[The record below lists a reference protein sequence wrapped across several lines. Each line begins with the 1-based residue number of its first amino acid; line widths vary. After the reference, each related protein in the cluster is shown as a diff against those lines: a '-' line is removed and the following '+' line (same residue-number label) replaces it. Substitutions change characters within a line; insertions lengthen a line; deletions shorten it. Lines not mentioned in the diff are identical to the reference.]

1 VGIDLGTIYEREGEQ
16 VKRGETAAMQVGR
29 IGRAPSP
36 DVAWRATV
44 ARLCCAFAA
53 VAFSS
58 SLAAASS
65 SAAIFSETLCS
76 EGTSAGQCYSPRGVA
91 VDQSGGPGGT
101 SGTVYVVDRNNRR
114 VDVFNTSGRFL
125 MAFGTGVVNLAPELQ
140 TCTAVCGQGP
150 ELGGFQA
157 QAVAVDQTTH
167 EIYVSEDSENKRYV
181 QKLAF
186 NALSEKFETL
196 ATFGGPGSGPG
207 QFNGNLPIAVEA
219 SGDVWVG
226 DIDRIQRFSGSGALL
241 AEASL
246 PARGIVQALA
256 VSPAGDL
263 FAITSLNGL
272 QQLAPPA
279 SGTYTLTFG
288 RRTTGPLVG
297 GAAAKAGEIE
307 AALTAAYGSPLP
319 LFTVEG
325 PEGGPFTIEQQG
337 SVDNESKLEASAGSV
352 VVTQEGGPARQI
364 DKLSPSGTLLEALDV
379 NGYPQA
385 LGIDPATGDLFAG
398 ECVGDGA
405 ACATPYTI
413 SSYAP
418 SGAQLA
424 AFGAHEVIGDP
435 SGNAIAFSDVAQ
447 RLYLASSE
455 AEGNSAVQA
464 GALPPLGPLVEGGS
478 TAVSAVRKTAATLNA
493 AIDPEGKETRYVF
506 QYVTQAQFEKNE
518 KEGHDG
524 FTGAATTP
532 LSSPIGSDFAAHEAS
547 ASLTGLAY
555 ATSYRF
561 RVVAYNADNEQGVE
575 GEAASFETLPP
586 ASVEAS
592 VSDVTASSATFSAAI
607 DPLGEAVSYRFQ
619 YIARE
624 AMQRNEEAG
633 EQPFAGAA
641 QAPASEVAL
650 GSGEEAVPVSVHVQG
665 LAAHTEYRVRVVIVD
680 AVAPEGFGSAPLA
693 FTTQA
698 QASAVTLPD
707 GRQWELVSPPNK
719 DGALLSGIEGE
730 GVVQAAATG
739 VAITYQASEPTE
751 GEPQGNS
758 GSTQVLS
765 ARSAGG
771 WSSHDLNPSHPRTV
785 GGPLGGG
792 TEYRFFSSDL
802 SLGVLQPFGGFEP
815 QLSAEA
821 SEQTPYLRSDF
832 AAGGSGFCSQA
843 CYKPLLTSADVTSGQ
858 PFSPKCSFSEV
869 VCGAKFVGAT
879 PDLAHV
885 VLSSGIGLTSAP
897 SDDGGLYEYADGQL
911 TLVSVPPGGVGSD
924 QSAALGFEN
933 QVTRGALS
941 ADGSRVVWSAKGH
954 LYLRDLV
961 KGETLEL
968 DALQGGTGGGQ
979 PDAHFQAASEAGSVV
994 YFSDNQPL
1002 TADSG
1007 AGSAIVNLYECR
1019 IEEEAGHLRCALT
1032 DLTPL
1037 IIGQRDAVEG
1047 GAIPGASADGSYAYF
1062 VATGDLTG
1070 GQGNDRGAHAVAGA
1084 PNLYVRHEGTT
1095 TFIATLANE
1104 DAPDWANHEFDLSEL
1119 TDRVSPNGLWFAFMS
1134 ARPLTGYDSRDAV
1147 SGEPDEEVFL
1157 YHAAG
1162 GGSPGRL
1169 ICASCNP
1176 TGARPHG
1183 IVDGRPIPGSVEAE
1197 PTMPLAV
1204 GTRTWQR
1211 SDWLAA
1217 NLPVWTPYRLQ
1228 VSIYQSR
1235 YLSNSGRLF
1244 FDAIDA
1250 LVPQDTNGAVDVY
1263 EYEPPAG
1270 EGAPVDDGCGEDDST
1285 YVAAAGGCVSLIS
1298 SGASREESAFID
1310 ASESGSDVFFLTQ
1323 ARLSTLDYDIALD
1336 VYDAHVC
1343 TAESPCPPPPPPPP
1357 PACEGDACQSPAV
1370 GPEAL
1375 TPASLTFSGA
1385 GNATVEPAPALVP
1398 KAKPGAHTKTR
1409 PSVQKKRT
1417 RSMGKH
1423 SRTPQGCKKEKA
1435 AHRRAACKSAAGR
1448 PHGGSRRA
1456 RRTGRLSE
1464 RAKGLG
1470 R

>member
-1 VGIDLGTIYEREGEQ
+1 MKCGEI
-16 VKRGETAAMQVGR
+16 TAMQARR
-29 IGRAPSP
+29 IGRTPSP
-36 DVAWRATV
+36 TAAWRATV

-53 VAFSS
+53 VAFASL
-58 SLAAASS
+58 LAAASS

-76 EGTSAGQCYSPRGVA
+76 EGTSAGQCRSPRGVA

-125 MAFGTGVVNLAPELQ
+125 MAFGTGVVNGAPELQ

-181 QKLAF
+181 QKFAF

-256 VSPAGDL
+256 VSPAGAL

-288 RRTTGPLVG
+288 RHTTGPLVG

-307 AALTAAYGSPLP
+307 AALTAAYGSPFP

-325 PEGGPFTIEQQG
+325 PEGGPFTLELTGQINDELT
-337 SVDNESKLEASAGSV
+337 LEASAGSV
-352 VVTQEGGPARQI
+352 MVTQEGGAARQI

-379 NGYPQA
+379 NGHPQA
-385 LGIDPATGDLFAG
+385 LGIDPATGDLLAG
-398 ECVGDGA
+398 GCVGDGA
-405 ACATPYTI
+405 GCATPYTV

-418 SGAQLA
+418 SGDQLA
-424 AFGAHEVIGDP
+424 AFGAHEVIGRP
-435 SGNAIAFSDVAQ
+435 SGDAIAFSDIAQ
-447 RLYLASSE
+447 RLYLASSV
-455 AEGNSAVQA
+455 AEGSSAVQV
-464 GALPPLGPLVEGGS
+464 GALPPLGPLLEHGS
-478 TAVSAVRKTAATLNA
+478 AAASAVAKTAATLKA
-493 AIDPEGKETRYVF
+493 AIDPEGKEARYRF
-506 QYVTQAQFEKNE
+506 QYVTEAQFEKNE
-518 KEGHDG
+518 KEGHEG
-524 FTGAATTP
+524 FAGAAATP
-532 LSSPIGSDFAAHEAS
+532 LSSPIGSDFAAHEVS
-547 ASLTGLAY
+547 AALTGLAY

-561 RVVAYNADNEQGVE
+561 RVVAYNSDNEQGVA

-586 ASVEAS
+586 ASVQAS
-592 VSDVTASSATFSAAI
+592 VSDVTASSATFTAAI
-607 DPLGEAVSYRFQ
+607 NPLGEAVGYRFQ

-624 AMQRNEEAG
+624 AMRRNEEAG
-633 EQPFAGAA
+633 EPPFAGAA
-641 QAPASEVAL
+641 QAPAGEVAL
-650 GSGEEAVPVSVHVQG
+650 GSGEEPVSVSAHVQG
-665 LAAHTEYRVRVVIVD
+665 LAVHAEYRVRVVVVD
-680 AVAPEGFGSAPLA
+680 AVAPQGFGSAPLT
-693 FTTQA
+693 FTTQV
-698 QASAVTLPD
+698 QATAVTLPD
-707 GRQWELVSPPNK
+707 GRQWELVSPPDKN
-719 DGALLSGIEGE
+719 GALLSGIEGE

-739 VAITYQASEPTE
+739 GAITYLASEPTE
-751 GEPQGNS
+751 GEPQGNG

-765 ARSAGG
+765 ARGAGG
-771 WSSHDLNPSHPRTV
+771 WSSRDLNPSHPRTV
-785 GGPLGGG
+785 GAPLDGG

-802 SLGVLQPFGGFEP
+802 SLGVLQPFGAFEP
-815 QLSAEA
+815 LLSAEA
-821 SEQTPYLRSDF
+821 SEQTPYLRSGF
-832 AAGGSGFCSQA
+832 GGSGFCSDA
-843 CYKPLLTSADVTSGQ
+843 CYHPLLTSGDVTSQ
-858 PFSPKCSFSEV
+858 RPFGGKCPLNEIE
-869 VCGAKFVGAT
+869 CGAHFEGAT

-885 VLSSGIGLTSAP
+885 VLSSGVGLTSTP
-897 SDDGGLYEYADGQL
+897 GDDGGLYEYSEGQL
-911 TLVSVPPGGVGSD
+911 TPVSVSPGGVAPEPGE
-924 QSAALGFEN
+924 LGLQG
-933 QVTRGALS
+933 QVARGAVS
-941 ADGSRVVWSAKGH
+941 ANGSRVVWSANGH
-954 LYLRDLV
+954 LYLRDLT

-968 DALQGGTGGGQ
+968 DAVQGGAGGGQ
-979 PDAHFQAASEAGSVV
+979 PEALFQAGSEAGSVV
-994 YFSDNQPL
+994 YFSDEQPL
-1002 TADSG
+1002 TANSGGSQSG
-1007 AGSAIVNLYECR
+1007 AGANLYECR
-1019 IEEEAGHLRCALT
+1019 IDEEAGHLHCALT

-1037 IIGQRDAVEG
+1037 VVGESDDVEHG
-1047 GAIPGASADGSYAYF
+1047 LIPGASVDGSYVYF

-1070 GQGNDRGAHAVAGA
+1070 GQVNDHGARAVAGA
-1084 PNLYVRHEGTT
+1084 PNLYVHHEGAT
-1095 TFIATLANE
+1095 TFVATLANE
-1104 DAPDWANHEFDLSEL
+1104 DSPDWASGEANLSAL
-1119 TDRVSPNGLWFAFMS
+1119 TDRVSPNGLWLAFMS
-1134 ARPLTGYDSRDAV
+1134 ARPLTGYDNRDAI

-1157 YHAAG
+1157 YHAAVG
-1162 GGSPGRL
+1162 GAAGHL

-1183 IVDGRPIPGSVEAE
+1183 VIYGHPVPGSVEAE
-1197 PTMPLAV
+1197 PTMPLAA
-1204 GTRTWQR
+1204 GSRIWQQ

-1217 NLPVWTPYRLQ
+1217 NIPGWTAYRQGASL
-1228 VSIYQSR
+1228 YQSR

-1263 EYEPPAG
+1263 EYEPPQG
-1270 EGAPVDDGCGEDDST
+1270 EGAPVDDGCGEGDST
-1285 YVAAAGGCVSLIS
+1285 YVTAAGGCVSLIS

-1310 ASESGSDVFFLTQ
+1310 ASESGSDVFFLTH
-1323 ARLSTLDYDIALD
+1323 ARLSPLDYDSALD

-1343 TAESPCPPPPPPPP
+1343 TAESPCPPSPPPPP
-1357 PACEGDACQSPAV
+1357 PACAGDACQSPAV

-1385 GNATVEPAPALVP
+1385 GNATVEPPPALAP
-1398 KAKPGAHTKTR
+1398 KAKPSAHTKTK
-1409 PSVQKKRT
+1409 PGTQKKRT
-1417 RSMGKH
+1417 RSTGKH
-1423 SRTPQGCKKEKA
+1423 SRAPRGCAKKKA
-1435 AHRRAACKSAAGR
+1435 ARRRAACKSTTGR
-1448 PHGGSRRA
+1448 LHVKSRRA
-1456 RRTGRLSE
+1456 RRSSALSE
-1464 RAKGLG
+1464 RVKGLG